1 MLYTKLID
9 DHTTLYYYV
18 SYLYGYMRQRK
29 SIDKRVPTSIPFDEL
44 PLSTNNTLLVWY
56 TLHDRD
62 DKPRCS
68 VLPRGSF
75 EEDFGALTLV
85 LKCLS

>member
-29 SIDKRVPTSIPFDEL
+29 SIDKRVPTSIPFDGL
-44 PLSTNNTLLVWY
+44 PLSTNNTLLV
-56 TLHDRD
+56 
-62 DKPRCS
+62 
-68 VLPRGSF
+68 
-75 EEDFGALTLV
+75 
-85 LKCLS
+85 